1 MLSKWVNCVEEWF
14 WFGYLGYAD
23 KLLGLLITEVPSMPY
38 IRKKPEANQD
48 KRLMRLRMGSAR
60 RPTLRNALGKSL
72 PASL

>member
-1 MLSKWVNCVEEWF
+1 
-14 WFGYLGYAD
+14 
-23 KLLGLLITEVPSMPY
+23 MPY

-72 PASL
+72 PASLWKREGNCRDEGCKGEGRGEHLDLAESLS